1 MNNTEKLKLLKQQAN
16 RLPLT
21 PGVYLMKNKKGEII
35 YVGKAKALK
44 NRITQYFGSNTNHSS
59 KVIKMVSQIDSF
71 ETILCDTEYEAL
83 MLENSL
89 IKQHQPKYNIL
100 LKDDKGYHYVKVTNE
115 DWPKIL
121 NVKNILD
128 DGAQYIGPYYSSFTI
143 KQTVNEAIKMF
154 KIPVCNRSFDKKSKP
169 CLNYHIGLCS
179 APCKFQVSKS
189 TYLETINSAVDYI
202 KNGGINE
209 KDLRLLYD
217 KMTTAAN
224 NLEFEYAAKLRD
236 RINAIEKSRDKQKV
250 IMSTYP
256 RQDVFAIALVG
267 DRACVTA
274 FIFKD
279 GHLFD
284 KKQFFVEGF
293 LNKNDYYSE
302 ILQQFYCDNSDV
314 PPRIEI
320 DCKFNEIELI
330 ERWLCEKSGKKVTI
344 TVPQKGI
351 QKQLVDMCLTNSAQA
366 LSEAI
371 ERKGR
376 ETEALNELSGILG
389 LPSVPT
395 RIESYDISNM
405 SGSNNVGA
413 MVVFINGRPEKAMYR
428 KFKIK
433 SFNGQDDFRSLAEV
447 LDRRFSEYKIGTDT
461 SFKQLPDLILL
472 DGGKGQLS
480 AVKEILCK
488 HNLNISVFGMVKDSK
503 HKTRAITSGGE
514 DIQIKA
520 NRKAFSLVTSIQDEV
535 HRVAIGFHHQRA
547 KNSALQSELTNIKG
561 VGEATVKKL
570 IKSYKTIKNIK
581 NADLESLI
589 NSEINRSTAEN
600 IIEYFKKE
608 P

>member
-21 PGVYLMKNKKGEII
+21 PGIYLMKNKNGEII

-44 NRITQYFGSNTNHSS
+44 NRVTQYFGSNSNHTA

-115 DWPKIL
+115 EWPKIQ
-121 NVKNILD
+121 NVKSKLD

-143 KQTVNEAIKMF
+143 KQTVNEAIKIF

-179 APCKFQVSKS
+179 APCKYSVSKS
-189 TYLETINSAVDYI
+189 SYLETINSAVDYI

-209 KDLRLLYD
+209 NDLRLLYD
-217 KMTTAAN
+217 KMITASD

-256 RQDVFAIALVG
+256 RQDIFAIALVG
-267 DRACVTA
+267 EKACVTA

-279 GHLFD
+279 GHLCD

-293 LNKNDYYSE
+293 FNKNDYYSE
-302 ILQQFYCDNSDV
+302 VLQQFYSDNTDI

-330 ERWLCEKSGKKVTI
+330 ERWLCEKSGKKVTV
-344 TVPQKGI
+344 TVPQKGT
-351 QKQLVDMCLTNSAQA
+351 QKQLVDMCLSNSAQA

-376 ETEALNELSGILG
+376 ETEALNELSDILG

-395 RIESYDISNM
+395 RIESYDISNTA
-405 SGSNNVGA
+405 GSNNVGA

-433 SFNGQDDFRSLAEV
+433 SFIGQDDFRSLAEV
-447 LDRRFSEYKIGTDT
+447 LDRRFSEYKIGTDD

-472 DGGKGQLS
+472 DGGRGQIS
-480 AVKEILCK
+480 AIKKILCK
-488 HNLNISVFGMVKDSK
+488 HNLDIATFGMVKDSK
-503 HKTRAITSGGE
+503 HKTRAITSGGA

-520 NRKAFSLVTSIQDEV
+520 NRKAFSLVTSIQEEV
-535 HRVAIGFHHQRA
+535 HRVAISFHHKRA
-547 KNSALQSELTNIKG
+547 KNSTLKSELMNING

-570 IKSYKTIKNIK
+570 IKAYKSVKNIK
-581 NADLESLI
+581 NADLDSFVANGI
-589 NSEINRSTAEN
+589 NKPTAEN